1 MDWETGSTVKEH
13 PGQLTVDLVSY
24 GSAGQE
30 LVLDGLCFM
39 GGYSRSQSPPQTQ
52 VLCRV
57 GGGRIQRARV
67 EEAGRFR
74 DAAGVLRC
82 VELKEARI

>member
-1 MDWETGSTVKEH
+1 MQKKED

-30 LVLDGLCFM
+30 LVLNGLFFM

-52 VLCRV
+52 VLYRV
-57 GGGRIQRARV
+57 GGGRIQRAGV

-74 DAAGVLRC
+74 DATGVLRC
-82 VELKEARI
+82 IELEAQI